1 MAGFSFLCPYA
12 CVHVHAWTKAE
23 DSENSRYETV
33 TCAACQ
39 RVHLVN
45 AKSGHVIGQEEK
57 E

>member
-45 AKSGHVIGQEEK
+45 PKSGHVIGQEEK